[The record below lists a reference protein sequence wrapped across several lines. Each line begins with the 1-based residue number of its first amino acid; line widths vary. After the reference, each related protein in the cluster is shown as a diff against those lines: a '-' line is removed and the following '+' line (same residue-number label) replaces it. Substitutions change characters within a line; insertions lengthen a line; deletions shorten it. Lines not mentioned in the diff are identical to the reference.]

1 MPCAARCLA
10 LSPGCPALGRQA
22 RNPRK
27 QGRRGRYLFIPGPG
41 YSPALP
47 WLRTVT
53 IYLCLSGQEHVFT
66 ETHKAQSLTL
76 CPDTLVSRDSLV
88 ALLKEGGPDPDPKRG
103 FLDLAQERIQGES
116 AVQSKSKFIKKV
128 KW

>member
-76 CPDTLVSRDSLV
+76 CPDTLCRSVLSKLRRPCHQQEGRDPTT
-88 ALLKEGGPDPDPKRG
+88 EGSG
-103 FLDLAQERIQGES
+103 L
-116 AVQSKSKFIKKV
+116 
-128 KW
+128 